1 MRISNPVLVGSVIAI
16 GAVGAYLVWR
26 QSRVRQAEKLLK
38 KGEDILGV
46 KIEDITDVL
55 GGPYGMAHRNSAP
68 QEDYGWIREVA
79 AVGAAGLTLPLAP
92 ITWPIIGVTYV
103 GSRIL
108 FPYEKKEEGGGGMG
122 LALPLAL
129 GGGALLAAILVLR
142 RRKGT

>member
-1 MRISNPVLVGSVIAI
+1 MPS
-16 GAVGAYLVWR
+16 
-26 QSRVRQAEKLLK
+26 
-38 KGEDILGV
+38 GEGYYI
-46 KIEDITDVL
+46 

-92 ITWPIIGVTYV
+92 ITWPLIGVTYV

-108 FPYEKKEEGGGGMG
+108 FPYKKKETGGGMG
-122 LALPLAL
+122 FVLHLVI
-129 GGGALLAAILVLR
+129 GGGAILGVILVM